1 MSTAYLALILL
12 SPPTITFPPE
22 DGYYATPEAP
32 TSKKALPS
40 LDDEPTLDL
49 TVVVPAYNEATRIT
63 PMLQAAADHLL
74 SSASS
79 VKTFEVL
86 IINDGSKDGT
96 KSVALSSPKTL
107 FAANGGKPPKG
118 KTFDLRVV
126 SLSKNRGK
134 GAAVKHGV
142 LHARGR
148 RVLFVDADGASQFS
162 DLELLWKAMDKIE
175 EDGQAIAV
183 GSRAHLVDT
192 EAVVKVCPGA
202 PYTMHTG

>member
-1 MSTAYLALILL
+1 M
-12 SPPTITFPPE
+12 
-22 DGYYATPEAP
+22 TPDAP

-49 TVVVPAYNEATRIT
+49 TVVVPAYNEATRLT

-96 KSVALSSPKTL
+96 KSVALSSPKAL
-107 FAANGGKPPKG
+107 FSASGGKPPKG
-118 KTFDLRVV
+118 KSFDLRVV

-202 PYTMHTG
+202 FSMDTV